1 MAGKADTRVRSSRFP
16 TDGIAPHRSGAMPI
30 TAAQIA
36 AAQVVQHAA
45 AQDGGNQVRLVAGP
59 GTGKSASIE
68 ERICWLIRQGVA
80 PDAIYAVSFTRAS
93 ALDLRL
99 RVHMFATHPGYE
111 NIDEVAV
118 TTLHSLALRV
128 LRAGRQLGAYP
139 VDPLVLDNWEVE
151 NTFDAEF
158 GHVGGYTKKRR
169 EQIRREREAFWSTG
183 VAAPPN
189 YLPPNPPIS
198 AAEQAAFNTFH
209 GPCTQTY
216 ACVLPGEIIQLCV
229 QRMQAGVLNVA
240 DLLGIQHLIVDEF
253 QDLNP
258 LDLKF
263 VDLIIQQGVK
273 VFVAGDDDQ
282 SVYSFRYA
290 SPAGIQNF
298 HTTYPGCGQHQLT
311 HCFRC
316 PPSVLTTST
325 TLMAAHAGPGR
336 IPKAHTSLYSASS
349 PPVRGSV
356 LRWRFSTSKKEATAI
371 AESCRDLIAAGM
383 APRDILILLSN
394 QRALSQP
401 LMQEM
406 MAAGVA
412 AEHPREEGFI
422 DSDAGR
428 LVLAMLRIVCNP
440 DDYVSLRVLLGQR
453 RGVAVGKCRLVFDAV
468 LGNNLNFRNVFYN
481 ALPGGAFTGQAL
493 TTINH
498 ARTTCA
504 LIAAWNEADTL
515 STRRDEIR
523 DIIAAHYNVA
533 EAAEWMT
540 FSAPLP
546 GDMTLEEVRDFL
558 WAETD
563 EQQSTV
569 LVAAHQRLGLEIPE
583 GGVLP
588 PRVRIMTMHGS
599 KGLSARVVF
608 IPGLEEEIFPGPWRQ
623 PYAGLVLEAA
633 RLLYVSITRARA
645 ACVLSYASR
654 RTVNGQSIGHS
665 ASRFNLHLNGPFV
678 ARAVGLDAA
687 EIGQIQSDCGN
698 L

>member
-1 MAGKADTRVRSSRFP
+1 
-16 TDGIAPHRSGAMPI
+16 MPI
-30 TAAQIA
+30 TPAQIA
-36 AAQVVQHAA
+36 AAQAVQHAA
-45 AQDGGNQVRLVAGP
+45 AHDAGTRVRLVAGP

-68 ERICWLIRQGVA
+68 ERICWLITQGVQ
-80 PDAIYAVSFTRAS
+80 PDEIYAVSFTRAS

-99 RVHMFATHPGYE
+99 RVHMFAVQPAYA
-111 NIDEVAV
+111 NIGDVAV

-128 LRAGRQLGAYP
+128 LRAGHQLGAYP
-139 VDPLVLDNWEVE
+139 VDPLVLDDWEVE

-158 GHVGGYTKKRR
+158 GHVGGYSKKRR
-169 EQIRREREAFWSTG
+169 EQIRRERDAFWSTG
-183 VAAPPN
+183 VTAPPN

-198 AAEQAAFNTFH
+198 AAEQAAFNAFH

-229 QRMQAGVLNVA
+229 QRMQAGVLNVVE
-240 DLLGIQHLIVDEF
+240 LLGIQHLIVDEF

-263 VDLIIQQGVK
+263 VDLIIQQGVR

-282 SVYSFRYA
+282 SVYSFRHA

-316 PPSVLTTST
+316 PPNILTAST
-325 TLMAAHAGPGR
+325 TLIAAHAGPGR
-336 IPKAHTSLYSASS
+336 IAKAHTSLYAAAA
-349 PPVRGSV
+349 PPVNGSV
-356 LRWRFSTSKKEATAI
+356 FRWRFPSAKREATVI

-383 APRDILILLSN
+383 AHRDILILLSN
-394 QRALSQP
+394 QRVLSQP
-401 LMQEM
+401 LMEELV
-406 MAAGVA
+406 AAGVA

-422 DSDAGR
+422 DSDPGR
-428 LVLAMLRIVCNP
+428 LVLALLRIVCNP

-453 RGVAVGKCRLVFDAV
+453 HGVAVARCRLVFDAV
-468 LGNNLNFRNVFYN
+468 LGNNLNYRDVFYN
-481 ALPGGAFTGQAL
+481 PLPGGAFTGQAL
-493 TTINH
+493 STINH
-498 ARTTCA
+498 ARTSCA
-504 LIAAWNEADTL
+504 IIAAWNEADTL
-515 STRRDEIR
+515 ATRRDAIR
-523 DIIAAHYNVA
+523 DIITTHYN
-533 EAAEWMT
+533 AAQAADWMT
-540 FSAPLP
+540 FSAVLP
-546 GDMTLEEVRDFL
+546 VDMTLEEVRDFL
-558 WAETD
+558 WAESD

-569 LVAAHQRLGLEIPE
+569 LVAAHQRLGLEVPE

-654 RTVNGQSIGHS
+654 RTVNGDFVVHAS
-665 ASRFNLHLNGPFV
+665 SRFNLHVGGPFS
-678 ARAVGLDAA
+678 ARAAGLDAA
-687 EIGQIQSDCGN
+687 EVAQIQADCAN